1 MAPDGGERLEGLTE
15 AKRVQSLANVDDEDG
30 GNAMIPI
37 NSEGDDSIMNDNEDG
52 AERKYTD
59 EMDVA
64 SNDQILFIFVREF
77 FN

>member
-37 NSEGDDSIMNDNEDG
+37 NSEGDDSIMHDNDDG
-52 AERKYTD
+52 AGRKYTD
-59 EMDVA
+59 DNLDVA
-64 SNDQILFIFVREF
+64 SNDQIYLFF
-77 FN
+77 